1 MILNVKQ
8 TYIITPKITTLE
20 ASLEAFS
27 GIFSRKKR
35 REIENNCQ
43 ICLSQALFIDPHLIL
58 PFLKTK
64 GNF

>member
-27 GIFSRKKR
+27 GIFSRKKK
-35 REIENNCQ
+35 E
-43 ICLSQALFIDPHLIL
+43 
-58 PFLKTK
+58 
-64 GNF
+64 GN